1 MSVSVTKCPLKAP
14 LVSNLGTP
22 IENDPERGAVMP
34 VDLRFGAPW
43 PVLLNGCRAVPPD
56 LCVGASQ
63 QHVAPASPGDHVE
76 GESRQ
81 PEECGIDVVN
91 APVAVGFDE
100 R

>member
-1 MSVSVTKCPLKAP
+1 MVVAPEQLPRSSAGSVRRR
-14 LVSNLGTP
+14 
-22 IENDPERGAVMP
+22 I
-34 VDLRFGAPW
+34 
-43 PVLLNGCRAVPPD
+43 
-56 LCVGASQ
+56 Q

-81 PEECGIDVVN
+81 LEECGIDVVN